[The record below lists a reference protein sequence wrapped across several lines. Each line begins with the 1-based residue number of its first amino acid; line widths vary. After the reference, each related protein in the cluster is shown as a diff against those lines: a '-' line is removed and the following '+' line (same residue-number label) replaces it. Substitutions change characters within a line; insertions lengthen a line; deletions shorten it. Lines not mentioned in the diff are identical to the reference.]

1 MVVLAGTTVLMHP
14 GLAIIVCDCTG
25 GKQGLFVGT
34 NVTNELDVLNAVAVV
49 TEGEGNCTPASTL
62 PIEIPAPN
70 VIDISFYFLYLIY
83 CLWCANT
90 GTWEVSC

>member
-34 NVTNELDVLNAVAVV
+34 KVTRLLDVVNAVAVV
-49 TEGEGNCTPASTL
+49 TVGAGN
-62 PIEIPAPN
+62 
-70 VIDISFYFLYLIY
+70 
-83 CLWCANT
+83 
-90 GTWEVSC
+90 